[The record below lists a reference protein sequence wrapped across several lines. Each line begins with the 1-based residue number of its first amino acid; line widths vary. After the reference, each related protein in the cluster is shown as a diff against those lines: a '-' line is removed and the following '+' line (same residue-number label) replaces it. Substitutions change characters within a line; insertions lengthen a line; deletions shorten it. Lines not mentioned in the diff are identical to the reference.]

1 MSQNV
6 DLGVDFCGVHFDS
19 PFLLAASPCTDD
31 QEMIARAFQAGWAGA
46 VLKTTSVEGTPVDL
60 VYPMIVGLDHE
71 EKRAFGLGN
80 IDLISHHHIDLIE
93 ERIRALK
100 KEYPKKVVAAS
111 MMAATRED
119 WVGVARRLSQAG
131 ADLIECSFSC
141 PQGTLGSKP
150 GFMLGQDPRLAGE
163 VTAWVKEGAGD
174 TPVVIK
180 ITPQVADVVEIA
192 RAVKEGGA
200 DGICA
205 SNTIPSLM
213 GIDLESFVPYPQVDG
228 KTTYSGLSGPAIK
241 PITLRVIA
249 EIARHIDIPITG
261 TGGASDWRDA
271 AEFMLVGAR
280 TVQFCTAPM
289 HYGYRIIE
297 HLKDGL
303 ERYLRSKR
311 MRAPAELVGRSL
323 PHIASHEELSR
334 GKKMISRIDPQL
346 CIKDDLCYLACR
358 DGGHQAIE
366 LGEDRIPIMDDEK
379 CVGCGLCLAVCPVP
393 GCLHLEEASGE
404 SKPVKGKPAKGRSA

>member
-1 MSQNV
+1 MSGTI
-6 DLGVDFCGVHFDS
+6 DLSIEFCGVRFDN

-31 QEMIARAFQAGWAGA
+31 AEMVARAFQAGWAGA
-46 VLKTTSVEGTPVDL
+46 VLKTTSTESTSVDL

-80 IDLISHHHIDLIE
+80 IDLISHHHIDVIE
-93 ERIRALK
+93 ERIRSLK
-100 KEYPKKVVAAS
+100 AQFPNKVVAAS
-111 MMAATRED
+111 MMAATRDD
-119 WVGVARRLSQAG
+119 WIAVAQRLSRAG

-163 VTAWVKEGAGD
+163 VTGWVKEGAGR

-180 ITPQVADVVEIA
+180 ITPQVADIVEVA
-192 RAVKEGGA
+192 QAVKEGGA

-213 GIDLESFVPYPQVDG
+213 GIDLETFVPYPQVNG
-228 KTTYSGLSGPAIK
+228 RTTYSGLSGPAIK
-241 PITLRVIA
+241 PITLRVIS
-249 EIARHIDIPITG
+249 EIARRVEIPVTG

-289 HYGYRIIE
+289 HYGFRIIG
-297 HLKDGL
+297 HLRDGL
-303 ERYLRSKR
+303 ERYLRSKG
-311 MRAPAELVGRSL
+311 MQAADELVGRSL
-323 PHIASHEELSR
+323 EHIVSHDRLPR
-334 GKKMISRIDPQL
+334 DKKVVSRIDPRL

-366 LGEDRIPIMDDEK
+366 LGEDRIPIMDEEK

-393 GCLHLEEASGE
+393 GCLHLEEVSGE
-404 SKPVKGKPAKGRSA
+404 NEPKRKKSK

>member
-1 MSQNV
+1 MSENI
-6 DLGVDFCGVHFDS
+6 DLSIEFCGVRFDS

-31 QEMIARAFQAGWAGA
+31 QEMVARAFQAGWAGA
-46 VLKTTSVEGTPVDL
+46 VLKTTSVEDTPVDL

-71 EKRAFGLGN
+71 EKRIVGLGN

-93 ERIRALK
+93 ERVRALK
-100 KEYPKKVVAAS
+100 DQFPEKVVAAS
-111 MMAATRED
+111 MMAAARED
-119 WVGVARRLSQAG
+119 WTAVARRLSRAG

-150 GFMLGQDPRLAGE
+150 GFMLGQDPQLAGE
-163 VTAWVKEGAGD
+163 VTGWVKEGAGD

-180 ITPQVADVVEIA
+180 ITPQVADIVEVA
-192 RAVKEGGA
+192 EAVKAGGA

-213 GIDLESFVPYPQVDG
+213 GIDLETFTPYPQVDG
-228 KTTYSGLSGPAIK
+228 RSTYSGLSGPAIK

-249 EIARHIDIPITG
+249 EIARHVDIPITG

-303 ERYLRSKR
+303 ERYLRSKG
-311 MRAPAELVGRSL
+311 MGAADQLVGRSL
-323 PHIASHEELSR
+323 THIVSHEELPR
-334 GKKMISRIDPQL
+334 DKKVVSRIDARL

-366 LGEDRIPIMDDEK
+366 LGEDRVPIMDEEK
-379 CVGCGLCLAVCPVP
+379 CVGCGLCLSVCPVP
-393 GCLHLEEASGE
+393 GCLRLEEVSDEKEAMKKKAE
-404 SKPVKGKPAKGRSA
+404 

>member
-1 MSQNV
+1 MSRNV
-6 DLGVDFCGVHFDS
+6 DLSIEFCGIRFDS

-31 QEMIARAFQAGWAGA
+31 AEMVARAFQAGWAGA
-46 VLKTTSVEGTPVDL
+46 VLKTTSVEDTPVDL

-71 EKRAFGLGN
+71 DKRIFGLGN
-80 IDLISHHHIDLIE
+80 IDLISHHHIDVIE
-93 ERIRALK
+93 ERIRTLK
-100 KEYPKKVVAAS
+100 ARFPDKIVAAS
-111 MMAATRED
+111 MMAATREN
-119 WVGVARRLSQAG
+119 WTAVARRLSRAG

-150 GFMLGQDPRLAGE
+150 GFMLGQDPELAGE
-163 VTAWVKEGAGD
+163 VTGWVKEGAGP

-180 ITPQVADVVEIA
+180 ITPQVADIVEVA
-192 RAVKEGGA
+192 QAVKEGGA

-213 GIDLESFVPYPQVDG
+213 GIDLETFEPYPRVDG
-228 KTTYSGLSGPAIK
+228 KSTYSGLSGPAIK

-249 EIARHIDIPITG
+249 EIARHVGIPITG

-289 HYGYRIIE
+289 HYGYRIID

-303 ERYLRSKR
+303 ERYLRSKG
-311 MRAPAELVGRSL
+311 MQAAGELVGRSL
-323 PHIASHEELSR
+323 THLVNHEELSR
-334 GKKMISRIDPQL
+334 TKKVVSRIDSRL

-366 LGEDRIPIMDDEK
+366 LGEDRIPIMDEEK
-379 CVGCGLCLAVCPVP
+379 CVGCGLCLSVCPVP
-393 GCLHLEEASGE
+393 GCLRLEEVSREKA
-404 SKPVKGKPAKGRSA
+404 PAEDNSE

>member
-1 MSQNV
+1 MSEKI
-6 DLGVDFCGVHFDS
+6 DLSMEFCGVRFDS

-31 QEMIARAFQAGWAGA
+31 QEMVARAFQAGWAGA

-71 EKRAFGLGN
+71 DKRIIGLGN

-93 ERIRALK
+93 QRVRDLK
-100 KEYPKKVVAAS
+100 EQFPEKIVAAS

-119 WVGVARRLSQAG
+119 WTAVARRLSQAG
-131 ADLIECSFSC
+131 ADIIECSFSC

-163 VTAWVKEGAGD
+163 VTAWVKEGAGQ

-180 ITPQVADVVEIA
+180 ITPQVADIVEVA
-192 RAVKEGGA
+192 QAVKEGGA

-213 GIDLESFVPYPQVDG
+213 GIDLDTFAPYPQVDG
-228 KTTYSGLSGPAIK
+228 KSTYSGLSGPAIK

-249 EIARHIDIPITG
+249 EIARHVDIPITG

-297 HLKDGL
+297 HLRDGL
-303 ERYLRSKR
+303 ERYLRSKGLK
-311 MRAPAELVGRSL
+311 AAEELVGRSL
-323 PHIASHEELSR
+323 DYIVSHEQLPR
-334 GKKMISRIDPQL
+334 DKKVVSRIDTQL

-366 LGEDRIPIMDDEK
+366 LGEDRIPIMDEEK
-379 CVGCGLCLAVCPVP
+379 CVGCGLCLSVCPVP
-393 GCLHLEEASGE
+393 GCLHLEEVSDE
-404 SKPVKGKPAKGRSA
+404 KETTKGKAE

>member
-1 MSQNV
+1 MSQHI
-6 DLGVDFCGVHFDS
+6 DLSMEFCGVRFDS

-31 QEMIARAFQAGWAGA
+31 LEMVRRAFQAGWSGA
-46 VLKTTSVEGTPVDL
+46 VLKTTSAEGTPVDL

-80 IDLISHHHIDLIE
+80 IDLISHHHIDVIE
-93 ERIRALK
+93 GRVRALK
-100 KEYPKKVVAAS
+100 AEFPDKVVAAS

-119 WVGVARRLSQAG
+119 WKGNARRLSRAG

-150 GFMLGQDPRLAGE
+150 GFMLGQDPRLVRE
-163 VTAWVKEGAGD
+163 VTGWVKEGAGR

-180 ITPQVADVVEIA
+180 ITPQVADIVEVA
-192 RAVKEGGA
+192 RAAKEGGA

-205 SNTIPSLM
+205 SNTIPSLL

-228 KTTYSGLSGPAIK
+228 RSTYSGLSGPAIK

-249 EIARHIDIPITG
+249 EIARHVEIPITG

-289 HYGYRIIE
+289 HYGYRIID

-303 ERYLRSKR
+303 RRYLQSKD
-311 MRAPAELVGRSL
+311 MRAPKELVGRSL
-323 PHIASHEELSR
+323 THIVGHEELSR
-334 GKKMISRIDPQL
+334 SKKVVSRIDPQL

-366 LGEDRIPIMDDEK
+366 LGDDRIPIMDDEK

-393 GCLHLEEASGE
+393 GCLSLVEVTEQKRAA
-404 SKPVKGKPAKGRSA
+404 KGKAE

>member
-1 MSQNV
+1 MSENI
-6 DLGVDFCGVHFDS
+6 DLSIEFCGVRFDS

-31 QEMIARAFQAGWAGA
+31 QEMVARAFQAGWAGA
-46 VLKTTSVEGTPVDL
+46 VLKTTSVEDTPVDL

-71 EKRAFGLGN
+71 EKRIIGLGN

-93 ERIRALK
+93 ERVRALK
-100 KEYPKKVVAAS
+100 DQFPEKVVAAS
-111 MMAATRED
+111 MMAAARED
-119 WVGVARRLSQAG
+119 WTAVARRLSRAG
-131 ADLIECSFSC
+131 VDLIECSFSC

-150 GFMLGQDPRLAGE
+150 GFMLGQDPQLAGE
-163 VTAWVKEGAGD
+163 VTGWVKEGAGD

-180 ITPQVADVVEIA
+180 ITPQVADIVEVA
-192 RAVKEGGA
+192 EAVKAGGA

-213 GIDLESFVPYPQVDG
+213 GIDLETFTPYPQVDG
-228 KTTYSGLSGPAIK
+228 RSTYSGLSGPAIK

-249 EIARHIDIPITG
+249 EIARHVDIPITG

-303 ERYLRSKR
+303 ERYLRSKG
-311 MRAPAELVGRSL
+311 METADQLVGRSL
-323 PHIASHEELSR
+323 THIVSHDELPR
-334 GKKMISRIDPQL
+334 DKKVVSRIDARL

-366 LGEDRIPIMDDEK
+366 LGEDRVPIMDEEK
-379 CVGCGLCLAVCPVP
+379 CVGCGLCLSVCPVP
-393 GCLHLEEASGE
+393 GCLSLEEVSE
-404 SKPVKGKPAKGRSA
+404 DKKPIRKKPE